1 MRRPLKTVRHFNRAV
16 AALFALCAVSG
27 VANAATN
34 LALMADGAS
43 FVAASSQDPAAK
55 GAALTTMQDNLLTNK
70 PTAWLQNGDKR
81 YIFGPGDTNQ
91 WIEISLGRI
100 DEVSLIGAKVSLPY
114 SDRWVVGPL
123 MVEVSTNG
131 TSWTEFGQPLVLSKT
146 SKNPIEISASP
157 EPVKYIKYF
166 FGPSDPEY
174 KYGGS
179 SLKELYAYGAAV
191 PEPATWTALV
201 VGFGFVGAALR
212 SRRNRVPVGA

>member
-1 MRRPLKTVRHFNRAV
+1 VRHFNRAV
-16 AALFALCAVSG
+16 AAL
-27 VANAATN
+27 
-34 LALMADGAS
+34 LMADGAS

-146 SKNPIEISASP
+146 SKNPIINMAGRASRNFTP
-157 EPVKYIKYF
+157 MAPRCRSRQLGQRWWSV
-166 FGPSDPEY
+166 S
-174 KYGGS
+174 GS
-179 SLKELYAYGAAV
+179 SGPRSVRAV
-191 PEPATWTALV
+191 T
-201 VGFGFVGAALR
+201 GSR
-212 SRRNRVPVGA
+212 SARNRYPCDNVWKRRAGRGRSVRLRNTSVSPLLKTIGM